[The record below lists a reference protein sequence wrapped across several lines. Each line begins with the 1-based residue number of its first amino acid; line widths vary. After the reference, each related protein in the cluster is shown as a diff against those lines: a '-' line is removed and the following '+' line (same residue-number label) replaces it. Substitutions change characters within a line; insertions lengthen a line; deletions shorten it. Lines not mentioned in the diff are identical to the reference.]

1 MTNTNYAFYASFTRL
16 NHPMTN
22 TISRFLATPSP
33 VFDLQTERLKESVSV
48 QQYAIIRLAQC
59 IKVKTQNKNKQTSTC

>member
-1 MTNTNYAFYASFTRL
+1 
-16 NHPMTN
+16 MTN

-33 VFDLQTERLKESVSV
+33 VFELQTEKLTESVSV

-59 IKVKTQNKNKQTSTC
+59 IQVRTSNYRHRVFITYVFSIDKT